1 MYTAIRKLQEKI
13 VKENPNIKDG
23 VEIENLKQILDKY
36 DI

>member
-23 VEIENLKQILDKY
+23 VQIEGLEEILEKY